1 MSSVN
6 TKFAVLA
13 LAGSAIAI
21 PSFGH
26 GKHHG
31 KHHKHYFG
39 SSGIA
44 TGTGSPY
51 GMANAT
57 GIWGTGTAVGSNG
70 LVASTGLA
78 SGSFVHPSAVVPH
91 TGSSEAAA
99 ALSSTCTDSVVSVTH
114 TNRVTVTVHASS
126 AEAAPA
132 QTTLS
137 TKAYVQSAELDSA
150 EFNSTSI
157 SLASSSAIAS
167 SSVAFSSS
175 VVVVANT
182 SESAASSSAS
192 VSSAATSIDL
202 ELQNKGHQKWT
213 RSSTAAASTVA
224 AQSTSAVAVAPIA
237 SSAVSTSSVYVAPA
251 SSSSSSSSVVYV
263 APTSAVVVSSSSAKA
278 SSTSSSAAPVSSNTG
293 NGKRGLAYNTA
304 SLLGCFEN
312 NDQVTWGY
320 NWDSDSAGLSSSFN
334 YVPLLW
340 GTSNGHAEVWNE
352 RATDA
357 LASGSTHLMSFNEPD
372 MTSQANMSPE
382 EAASAYKTYMMPF
395 AGKAKLGAPA
405 VTNGGGSMGLN
416 WLSAFL
422 AACDGCQVDFVSI
435 HWYDSASNTAYFKE
449 HVQNATDVSGGKP
462 VWVTEFAPTGASD
475 SAVATFLEDVMP
487 WMDSQSFVERYS
499 YFMASDG
506 VLISG
511 TEPSTFGTTYATYS
525 S

>member
-57 GIWGTGTAVGSNG
+57 GIWGTGTAVSSNG
-70 LVASTGLA
+70 LIASTGLA
-78 SGSFVHPSAVVPH
+78 SGSFVHPSAIVPH
-91 TGSSEAAA
+91 TASSGAAA
-99 ALSSTCTDSVVSVTH
+99 ASSSICTDSVVSVTH

-126 AEAAPA
+126 AEAAA
-132 QTTLS
+132 VQTTLS
-137 TKAYVQSAELDSA
+137 TKSYVQSAELDSTQL
-150 EFNSTSI
+150 NSTSI

-167 SSVAFSSS
+167 GSVAFSSS
-175 VVVVANT
+175 VVVVAST
-182 SESAASSSAS
+182 SEAAASN
-192 VSSAATSIDL
+192 ATTPVDL
-202 ELQNKGHQKWT
+202 ELQNKGHRKWT

-224 AQSTSAVAVAPIA
+224 AQSTSTAAVAPVA
-237 SSAVSTSSVYVAPA
+237 SSAVSSSSVYVAPV

-263 APTSAVVVSSSSAKA
+263 APTSAVVISSSSAKA
-278 SSTSSSAAPVSSNTG
+278 SSTSSSAAPASSNTG

-357 LASGSTHLMSFNEPD
+357 IASGSTHLMSFNEPD

-422 AACDGCQVDFVSI
+422 SACDGCQVDFVTI

-475 SAVATFLEDVMP
+475 SDVATFLEDVMP